1 MSKKEI
7 INEPIASNQ
16 SLNRLRAAVLG
27 ANDGI
32 VSISALLMG
41 VTAATNNTSHI
52 FTAGLAALVSGALSM
67 AVGEY
72 VSVSSQS
79 DTEAS
84 LINKEKARLTANPKA
99 EIINLAHAY
108 VDMGLSKPTAL
119 QVAKELTKHDA
130 LKAHLQV
137 KHGIDETD
145 LSSPMQ
151 AAIASFI
158 AFAAGGALPFIIA
171 IVTPHILRELAI
183 VIAVTAA
190 LAITGFLSAKAGDAP
205 RLRAIMRIIIGG
217 LIAMGVTYAVGALF
231 GTII

>member
-137 KHGIDETD
+137 KHGIDEAD

>member
-119 QVAKELTKHDA
+119 QVAKELTKHDV

-137 KHGIDETD
+137 KHGIDEAD

-217 LIAMGVTYAVGALF
+217 LIAMGVTYTVGALF

>member
-1 MSKKEI
+1 MLKKET
-7 INEPIASNQ
+7 INESTASNQ

-32 VSISALLMG
+32 VSTSAVLMG
-41 VTAATNNTSHI
+41 VAGATSNTSHI
-52 FTAGLAALVSGALSM
+52 FTAGLAALVAGALSM

-84 LINKEKARLTANPKA
+84 FIKKERARIEANPKA
-99 EIINLAHAY
+99 EIINLAQAY

-119 QVAKELTKHDA
+119 QVAKEFTKHDA
-130 LKAHLQV
+130 LRAHLQV
-137 KHGIDETD
+137 KHGIDEAD

-151 AAIASFI
+151 AAVASFV
-158 AFAAGGALPFIIA
+158 AFAAGGTLPFIVA
-171 IVTPHILRELAI
+171 IISPLNFREVAVVT
-183 VIAVTAA
+183 AVTTA

-205 RLRAIMRIIIGG
+205 RARAILRIILGG
-217 LIAMGVTYAVGALF
+217 LIAMGITYAIGAVF
-231 GTII
+231 GTAI